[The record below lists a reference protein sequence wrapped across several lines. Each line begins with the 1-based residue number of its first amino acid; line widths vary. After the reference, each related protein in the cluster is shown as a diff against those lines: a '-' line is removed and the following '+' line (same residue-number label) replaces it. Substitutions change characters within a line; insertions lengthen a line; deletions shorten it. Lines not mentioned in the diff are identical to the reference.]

1 MLPSIVPVDRLLAE
15 SDTVAALAS
24 GTCGGP
30 GVGLIAGTG
39 VCALAESAAGQRLLR
54 GGWGY
59 LLGDEGGGYWIG
71 LQALHAAARAEDGR
85 GPKTSLYGSIVQQCG
100 APDMRGVYKRVYAE
114 EIGQP
119 EIAALAPLVLAAS
132 DDGDPVAMEIV
143 DEAAHELMLLVEA
156 ICAAAAFTQA
166 RERVIV
172 ATGGVLRPGNALWRR
187 FAPRVAERLPQF
199 QLLAPRFPP
208 VIGAF
213 LLGLRLA
220 GVALDEEVLTRVEQ
234 SQAAIPGLADK
245 SLPRDHI

>member
-1 MLPSIVPVDRLLAE
+1 
-15 SDTVAALAS
+15 
-24 GTCGGP
+24 
-30 GVGLIAGTG
+30 
-39 VCALAESAAGQRLLR
+39 
-54 GGWGY
+54 
-59 LLGDEGGGYWIG
+59 
-71 LQALHAAARAEDGR
+71 
-85 GPKTSLYGSIVQQCG
+85 
-100 APDMRGVYKRVYAE
+100 
-114 EIGQP
+114 
-119 EIAALAPLVLAAS
+119 
-132 DDGDPVAMEIV
+132 
-143 DEAAHELMLLVEA
+143 MLLVEA